1 MHSLLMS
8 NSATSTV
15 DELDQYEFIRFI
27 RRRRKERLLQFLV
40 NDVWV
45 FVPQNEALP
54 LRLRDQ
60 VMGAL

>member
-1 MHSLLMS
+1 MS
-8 NSATSTV
+8 NSATFSV

-40 NDVWV
+40 NNVWV

-60 VMGAL
+60 VIGAL

>member
-1 MHSLLMS
+1 MS
-8 NSATSTV
+8 NSATFSV

-60 VMGAL
+60 VIGAL

>member
-1 MHSLLMS
+1 MS
-8 NSATSTV
+8 NSATFSV

-60 VMGAL
+60 VIGVL

>member
-1 MHSLLMS
+1 M
-8 NSATSTV
+8 

-60 VMGAL
+60 VIGAL

>member
-1 MHSLLMS
+1 MT
-8 NSATSTV
+8 NSVPSTV
-15 DELDQYEFIRFI
+15 DELDQYEFVRFV

-54 LRLRDQ
+54 LRLKDQ
-60 VMGAL
+60 AIGVL

>member
-1 MHSLLMS
+1 MS
-8 NSATSTV
+8 NSATFSV

-27 RRRRKERLLQFLV
+27 RRRRKERFLQFLV

-60 VMGAL
+60 VIGAL

>member
-1 MHSLLMS
+1 MS
-8 NSATSTV
+8 NSATFSV

-27 RRRRKERLLQFLV
+27 RRRRRERLLQFLV

-60 VMGAL
+60 VIGAL